1 MAKQTPSS
9 GPESRDAVVQV
20 ALALPLRQTFSYRV
34 PEAFPVPE
42 AGCRVRVG
50 FARTHLVGYVVEDPG
65 AEPPEKLR
73 PLEAV
78 LDREPL
84 FSSQMLAFTRWI
96 ADYYLVSWGSVLKCA
111 YPSGLDPSP
120 RSSYEL
126 ADAEELPGDHPL
138 AGIATFLKAGP
149 RSLPTL
155 RAKFGPLAESLLQQG
170 VRDGLFVEKTQWKT
184 RRRFGGGDRVAL
196 LLGPDRMEALLDD
209 PATPTLHAKVLKV
222 LVDYETRG
230 FPTIAQAAA
239 KAKVPQYVLSEMAEA
254 GWVELFDLLP
264 VRLKGTT
271 SPHVLTPAQASAV
284 EAVGMAMEAGRHET
298 FLLFGITGSGKT
310 EVYLRL
316 IEKALAAGGT
326 ALYLV
331 PEISLTSFLARRLL
345 ERFGSDLAILHS
357 SMTEHERVRQWMRAS
372 SGGARVVIG
381 PRSALFAPL
390 SDVRLLIVDEEHDGS
405 FKQQDFPR
413 YHARDMAVL
422 RGVQA
427 GIPVVLGS
435 ATPSVES
442 FYNATDGGKYTLLS
456 LPERTGTAKLP
467 PVRVVDMREEF
478 REAGGRTTLS
488 SALRETMTET
498 VEQGRQAIVLRN
510 RLGFATFVLCRECG
524 RTVQCDE
531 CSVAMTF
538 HRRANRMKCHYCGR
552 QGHVPEVC
560 PACGGEVLQFL
571 GEGTEK
577 VEDALAEA
585 FPGVRV
591 ARMDR
596 DAVRTA
602 RAFDAIWRD
611 FESGKIAVL
620 AGTQMVAKGHDIP
633 NVTLVGILSA
643 DFLLGMPDFRAAE
656 RTFQLI
662 TQAAGRAG
670 RGRLPG
676 QVVLQSFHPDHYAV
690 QAARDHDF
698 ETFYERDIRYRR
710 MVGYPPVGALA
721 RIEFRHPDK
730 GKVDLMG
737 RQAEASLRAAGDR
750 EVRILGPVEPP
761 LARLEGRYRVHI
773 LLKAPERQRLR
784 AVLAAFLQGPLGA
797 RNGREMT
804 VEIDPYVL
812 M

>member
-1 MAKQTPSS
+1 MR
-9 GPESRDAVVQV
+9 PESLEGDETTRDSIVQV
-20 ALALPLRQTFSYRV
+20 ALPLPLRQTFSYRV
-34 PEAFPVPE
+34 PASLPVPD
-42 AGCRVRVG
+42 AGCRVRVCFG
-50 FARTHLVGYVVEDPG
+50 RNHLVGYVVDDPG
-65 AEPPEKLR
+65 AHPPEKLK
-73 PLEAV
+73 PLEAI

-84 FSSQMLAFTRWI
+84 FSPEMLAFTRWI
-96 ADYYLVSWGSVLKCA
+96 AEYYLVSWGSVLKCG

-126 ADAEELPGDHPL
+126 TSAEALPEGHPV
-138 AGIATFLKAGP
+138 APIAAFLSSGP

-155 RAKFGPLAESLLQQG
+155 RARFGPMAESLLQQG
-170 VRDGLFVEKTQWKT
+170 VREGLLAEKTQWKD
-184 RRRFGGGDRVAL
+184 RRRFGGADRVAL
-196 LLGPDRMEALLDD
+196 LLEPGKLEALMAD
-209 PATPTLHAKVLKV
+209 PATPPFHVKVLKV
-222 LVDYETRG
+222 LVGYETKG

-239 KAKVPQYVLSEMAEA
+239 KARVPQYVLSEMAEA

-264 VRLKGTT
+264 VRLKGSI
-271 SPHVLTPAQASAV
+271 SPHVLTPAQA
-284 EAVGMAMEAGRHET
+284 EAVGAVEGAMAASRHET

-316 IEKALAAGGT
+316 IEKAIGEGGT

-357 SMTEHERVRQWMRAS
+357 SMTEHERVRQWMRAAG
-372 SGGARVVIG
+372 GGARVVIG

-390 SDVRLLIVDEEHDGS
+390 SNLRLLIVDEEHDGS

-422 RGVQA
+422 RGVKA
-427 GIPVVLGS
+427 DIPVVLGS

-442 FYNATDGGKYTLLS
+442 FYNATDGDKYTLLR

-478 REAGGRTTLS
+478 REVGEKATLS
-488 SALRETMTET
+488 RALKDAMDETLEK
-498 VEQGRQAIVLRN
+498 GRQAIILRN

-552 QGHVPEVC
+552 QGVVPEAC
-560 PACGGEVLQFL
+560 PACGGDVLQFL

-577 VEDALAEA
+577 VEAALTAA
-585 FPGVRV
+585 FPGARV

-602 RAFDAIWRD
+602 RAFDTIWRD
-611 FESGKIAVL
+611 FESGKISIL

-676 QVVLQSFHPDHYAV
+676 RVVLQSFHPDHYAV
-690 QAARDHDF
+690 LAAKDHDF

-721 RIEFRHPDK
+721 RVEFRHADK
-730 GKVDLMG
+730 ARVDLLA
-737 RQAEASLRAAGDR
+737 RKAEAALRTAGDR

-784 AVLAAFLQGPLGA
+784 AAIAAFLQGSLGPH
-797 RNGREMT
+797 NGREMS